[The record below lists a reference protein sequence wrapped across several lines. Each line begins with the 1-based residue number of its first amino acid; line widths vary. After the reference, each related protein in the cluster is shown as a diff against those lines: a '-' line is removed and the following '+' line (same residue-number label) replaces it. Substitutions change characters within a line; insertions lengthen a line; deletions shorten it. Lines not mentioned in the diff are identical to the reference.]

1 MTDAQNPGGE
11 DWAGEMGDRWL
22 AQVDRFEQMLR
33 PLGLALLDHAKLQAG
48 ENILD
53 VGCGGGWTSREAALR
68 VGAGG
73 RVCGVDISAALV
85 KEAARRATDAG
96 LRNVWFEAGDAAEL
110 EPEGTPFDQLMS
122 RLGIMFFADPAAA
135 FANLHS
141 LMAKGGSADM
151 AVWAPPQDNVW
162 IGGVLG
168 IVAAHIPMPPPD
180 PLAPGPFSL
189 ADPKRFAALLEQAGF
204 REITFTPWVGSVMVG
219 GDQSSAETAVDFLL
233 GTFPFADDKESIPP
247 ETLRAIREE
256 LIALYKPFETPA
268 GIAAQGKAWLVT
280 AIA

>member
-1 MTDAQNPGGE
+1 MTDAHNPGGE

-33 PLGLALLDHAKLQAG
+33 PLGLALLDHAKLQTG
-48 ENILD
+48 QNVLD
-53 VGCGGGWTSREAALR
+53 VGCGGGWTSREAALQ
-68 VGAGG
+68 VGIGG

-96 LRNVWFEAGDAAEL
+96 VRNVRFEAGDAAAL
-110 EPEGTPFDQLMS
+110 KPEGAPFDRLMS

-135 FANLHS
+135 FQNLHG
-141 LMAKGGSADM
+141 LTAKGSTADM
-151 AVWAPPQDNVW
+151 AVWAAPQDNVW
-162 IGGVLG
+162 VGGVLA
-168 IVAAHIPMPPPD
+168 IVAKHVSMPPPD

-189 ADPKRFAALLEQAGF
+189 ADLKRFTALLEQAGF
-204 REITFTPWVGSVMVG
+204 REITFTPWTGSVMVG
-219 GDQSSAETAVDFLL
+219 GEQSSAETAVDFLL

-256 LIALYKPFETPA
+256 LIAFYKHFETPA
-268 GIAAQGKAWLVT
+268 GIAAPGKAWLVT

>member
-1 MTDAQNPGGE
+1 MTDAHNPGGE

-33 PLGLALLDHAKLQAG
+33 PLGLALLDHAKLQTG
-48 ENILD
+48 QNVLD
-53 VGCGGGWTSREAALR
+53 VGCGGGWTSREAALQ
-68 VGAGG
+68 VGIGG

-96 LRNVWFEAGDAAEL
+96 VRNVRFEAGDAAAL
-110 EPEGTPFDQLMS
+110 KPEGAPFDRLMS
-122 RLGIMFFADPAAA
+122 RLGIMFFGDPAAA
-135 FANLHS
+135 FQNLHG
-141 LMAKGGSADM
+141 LMAKGGTADM

-162 IGGVLG
+162 VGGVLA
-168 IVAAHIPMPPPD
+168 IVAKHISMPPPD

-189 ADPKRFAALLEQAGF
+189 ADPKRFTALLEQAGF
-204 REITFTPWVGSVMVG
+204 CDITLTPWAGSVMVG
-219 GDQSSAETAVDFLL
+219 GEQSSAETAVDFLL
-233 GTFPFADDKESIPP
+233 ATFPFADDEESVPP
-247 ETLRAIREE
+247 ETLRAIRAE

-268 GIAAQGKAWLVT
+268 GIAAPGKAWLVT